1 VRGQRLFIRP
11 IENDDAEALDD
22 FLATQGRAR
31 RRPRSGLLG
40 KLVGDL
46 AAVLIIEI
54 TDDAVRVEELVVA
67 HELRR
72 KRIGRFMLDEL
83 AKMAGKLDR
92 ERLTVEAPEET
103 RAFFRRVGFEG
114 DGAVMVRRVIR

>member
-1 VRGQRLFIRP
+1 VRGQRLFVRP
-11 IENDDAEALDD
+11 IENEDTETLDD
-22 FLATQGRAR
+22 FLESEGRPR
-31 RRPRSGLLG
+31 RQPRSGLIG

-46 AAVLIIEI
+46 AAVLIFEI

-67 HELRR
+67 RELRR

-92 ERLTVEAPEET
+92 QRLTVEAPEET
-103 RAFFRRVGFEG
+103 REFFRRVGFEVE
-114 DGAVMVRRVIR
+114 GAVMVRRVIR

>member
-22 FLATQGRAR
+22 FLETQGRAR

-67 HELRR
+67 QELRR

-83 AKMAGKLDR
+83 AKMAEKLDR
-92 ERLTVEAPEET
+92 ARLTVEAPEET
-103 RAFFRRVGFEG
+103 REFFRHVGFEG